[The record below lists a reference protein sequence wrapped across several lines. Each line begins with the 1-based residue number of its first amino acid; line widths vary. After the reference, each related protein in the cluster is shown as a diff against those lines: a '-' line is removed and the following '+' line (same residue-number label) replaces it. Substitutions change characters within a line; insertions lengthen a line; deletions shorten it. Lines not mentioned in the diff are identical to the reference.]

1 MISRRIRDIVAYIAI
16 AGFVSVAWA
25 QDGRDSGR
33 RRGRPED
40 RGGDSRQW
48 GDRERDSD
56 RRGDFGGRGGPR
68 GDFGRGG
75 PPVFGFDRDSG
86 RMSEWYLDRVTE
98 TYGLD
103 DAQRRQV
110 QQRLE
115 EIRAADA
122 PAAEQ
127 RRQQSE
133 AIREQFRQLRERR
146 EAGEEVPPESWRQL
160 GEQMRGIYQNTPL
173 FNRDYMRGEVE
184 KLLPPEQVAEGRQRR
199 EQREA
204 EFSRRRD
211 EFRQRMEQFRAQ
223 GGDMRDFFRQERER
237 WEEARRGGQEDQ
249 PAAIEGVGPAPQVP
263 TQDDDGDSD
272 RRRRRDDWRQRR
284 GEGRDNNDGESR
296 RWEYRRGDDRRRDE
310 NRLENADPLGS
321 WERYERDFAQRYRL
335 DTSQRATAESIL
347 RDLLTQRKLYEET
360 KRNDI
365 ASAQKIEDPQ
375 LRQEQLA
382 FLNAHVERMFSELKS
397 KLDRLPTAAQRETA
411 DGRRSP
417 STQPTASTQPAGRTS
432 SGPTDDSRRES
443 RRERSSGRSS
453 PRSRGI

>member
-1 MISRRIRDIVAYIAI
+1 M
-16 AGFVSVAWA
+16 
-25 QDGRDSGR
+25 
-33 RRGRPED
+33 
-40 RGGDSRQW
+40 
-48 GDRERDSD
+48 SD
-56 RRGDFGGRGGPR
+56 
-68 GDFGRGG
+68 
-75 PPVFGFDRDSG
+75 
-86 RMSEWYLDRVTE
+86 WYLDRVTE

-103 DAQRRQV
+103 DAQRQQV
-110 QQRLE
+110 RQRLE

-160 GEQMRGIYQNTPL
+160 GEQMRGIYQNSPL
-173 FNRDYMRGEVE
+173 FNRDYMQGEVE
-184 KLLPPEQVAEGRQRR
+184 KLLPPEQVTEGRQRR

-237 WEEARRGGQEDQ
+237 WDERRRAETGEQQDQ
-249 PAAIEGVGPAPQVP
+249 PAAEGAPAPAPQFDVQ
-263 TQDDDGDSD
+263 TQDEDQDAD
-272 RRRRRDDWRQRR
+272 RRRRRDEWRQRWQDR
-284 GEGRDNNDGESR
+284 RDNDNDGESR

-382 FLNAHVERMFSELKS
+382 FLNAPVERMFSELKS